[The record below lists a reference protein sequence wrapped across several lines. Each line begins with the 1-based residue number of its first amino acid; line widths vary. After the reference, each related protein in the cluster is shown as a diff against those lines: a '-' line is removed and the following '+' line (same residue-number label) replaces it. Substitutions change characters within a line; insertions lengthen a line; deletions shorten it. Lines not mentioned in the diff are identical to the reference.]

1 MNKKLMLILVLFISL
16 FSIIV
21 IAVWGTL
28 PESQNQAQVT
38 SITFNDYELNENDD
52 KVINVLGI
60 VTQENPYYTL
70 TYSFLPDNANA
81 IISASS
87 SSNGVKV
94 LVNEIKQEVLVNF
107 SESSAIG
114 QNVTIRI
121 TDQKT
126 NKYDEVTFIFKIP
139 DIIVGD

>member
-1 MNKKLMLILVLFISL
+1 MLILVLFISL

>member
-16 FSIIV
+16 FSIII

-28 PESQNQAQVT
+28 PESQNQAQVS
-38 SITFNDYELNENDD
+38 SISFNDYELNENDD

-60 VTQENPYYTL
+60 VTQDSPFYSL

-94 LVNEIKQEVLVNF
+94 IVNEIKQEVLVNF
-107 SESSAIG
+107 SESSTIG

-126 NKYDEVTFIFKIP
+126 NKYDEITFIFKIP

>member
-16 FSIIV
+16 FSIII

-60 VTQENPYYTL
+60 VTQDSPYYSL

-94 LVNEIKQEVLVNF
+94 IVNEIKQEVLVNF
-107 SESSAIG
+107 SESSTIG

-126 NKYDEVTFIFKIP
+126 NKYDEITFIFKIP

>member
-16 FSIIV
+16 FSIII

-28 PESQNQAQVT
+28 PESQNQAQVS
-38 SITFNDYELNENDD
+38 SISFNDYELNENDD

-60 VTQENPYYTL
+60 VTQDSPYYSL

-94 LVNEIKQEVLVNF
+94 IVNEIKQEVLVNF
-107 SESSAIG
+107 SESSTIG

-126 NKYDEVTFIFKIP
+126 NKYDEITFIFKIP

>member
-1 MNKKLMLILVLFISL
+1 MLILVLFISL
-16 FSIIV
+16 FSIII

-28 PESQNQAQVT
+28 PESQNQAQVS
-38 SITFNDYELNENDD
+38 SISFNDYELNENDD

-60 VTQENPYYTL
+60 VTQDSPYYSL

-94 LVNEIKQEVLVNF
+94 IVNEIKQEVLVNF
-107 SESSAIG
+107 SESSTIG

-126 NKYDEVTFIFKIP
+126 NKYDEITFIFKIP

>member
-16 FSIIV
+16 FSIII

-28 PESQNQAQVT
+28 PESQNQAQVS

-52 KVINVLGI
+52 KVINVLGV
-60 VTQENPYYTL
+60 VTQENPYYSL
-70 TYSFLPDNANA
+70 SYSFLPNDANA

-87 SSNGVKV
+87 SSSGVKV

-107 SESSAIG
+107 SESSSIG

-126 NKYDEVTFIFKIP
+126 NKYDEITFIFKIP

>member
-16 FSIIV
+16 FSIII

-60 VTQENPYYTL
+60 VTQDNPYYSL

-94 LVNEIKQEVLVNF
+94 IVNEIKQEVLVNF
-107 SESSAIG
+107 SESSTIG

-126 NKYDEVTFIFKIP
+126 NKYDEITFIFKIP

>member
-16 FSIIV
+16 FSIII

-38 SITFNDYELNENDD
+38 SISFNDYELNENDD

-60 VTQENPYYTL
+60 VTQDSPYYSL

-94 LVNEIKQEVLVNF
+94 IVNEIKQEVLVNF
-107 SESSAIG
+107 SESSTIG

-126 NKYDEVTFIFKIP
+126 NKYDEITFIFKIP